1 MTPNRR
7 LRALAA
13 TAALLVMVLAGCAGP
28 VAFDGE
34 TIACRVGDDGEP
46 ANGVILMAQAVP
58 SATWVPCLDVMP
70 LGWHVSE
77 VDVRNGRARFW
88 LASDRDGPQALEIRL
103 TESCRTSGATEIPSE
118 RDGMARLEKVTEV
131 FPRFVGERFYV
142 FDGGCI
148 RMLFTLAGSAS
159 SEPLAV
165 ATQGIDVVS
174 RTDLRDHVRAESVG
188 RLELDPP
195 TDADGGP

>member
-1 MTPNRR
+1 MRSRR
-7 LRALAA
+7 LVPAA
-13 TAALLVMVLAGCAGP
+13 VGVALLTGCALP
-28 VAFDGE
+28 VPVGSDE
-34 TIACRVGDDGEP
+34 LACRAGDDGEP

-77 VDVRNGRARFW
+77 VDVRSGIARFW

-148 RMLFTLAGSAS
+148 RILFTLAKSAS

-174 RTDLRDHVRAESVG
+174 RTDLREHVRAESVG